1 MEAYDSSANY
11 FMQLIKFA
19 EKRPNFNS
27 THLGESKYAL
37 RLAVID
43 RSMQSNSFI
52 DFTDDSYNRF
62 WYKWLTSDRMIE
74 KKTEEGLK
82 LTISQIDKGD
92 TLQDNWIF
100 LTLNFNDTEYISAQ
114 KMLHFAQEIC
124 KKEWVGSA
132 TYVIEKHRCQGIH
145 HHIHLLIDLNI
156 HQRKGKIIELVYKI
170 AGLKKYC
177 AGKQYIDV
185 KCAKDLDR
193 APREV
198 YENYVRGDKK
208 EEKMVHVLSDR
219 KWRKENLIEDL
230 YNYVKV

>member
-1 MEAYDSSANY
+1 MAYNSSTNY
-11 FMQLIKFA
+11 FLQLMEFA
-19 EKRPNFNS
+19 RLHPNFNS
-27 THLGESKYAL
+27 DHSGERVYAL
-37 RLAVID
+37 RLSVMQK
-43 RSMQSNSFI
+43 SMLSNISI
-52 DFTDDSYNRF
+52 AFTDEDYNKF
-62 WYKWLTSDRMIE
+62 WYKWLTADIMLA
-74 KKTEEGLK
+74 KTLVEGLK
-82 LTISQIDKGD
+82 LTISEIVKGD
-92 TLQDNWIF
+92 PLQDNWIF